1 MILEVIL
8 IITLISSVFGCG
20 KKTPQGSADPAG
32 LPPAFIP
39 ELPEVPGELIGVT
52 KEYSAGSMEWGT
64 EFDIDINAE
73 EIISCAYWD
82 HEGNMSEITRKE
94 HVPVTETQWADV
106 EKAVMDL
113 WGKWEVIPESVLN
126 KKPDPNIQ
134 VLDGGGYERWWL
146 TWKTAEGTE
155 KVRYYGP
162 SDRRILTLDEVLR
175 EIADPKGRKI
185 EWYDP
190 PYANGA
196 YYRNEKSGF
205 SFQCSRWAEGDNGYR
220 LIVYFEGIG
229 GDSIDDHAGDE
240 IWEKV
245 WPAFAWLDTSQF
257 EDGSYNDK
265 IALSLYYSDG
275 SQKTLKLDKSSADI
289 IEPYLRSL
297 AKEYE
302 ENK

>member
-1 MILEVIL
+1 M
-8 IITLISSVFGCG
+8 TLISSIFGCG
-20 KKTPQGSADPAG
+20 KTTEKDAIDSRE

-52 KEYSAGSMEWGT
+52 REYSAGSMVWGT
-64 EFDIDINAE
+64 EFDIDIDPD
-73 EIISCAYWD
+73 EIISCAFWD

-94 HVPVTETQWADV
+94 HVPITEAQWADV

-113 WGKWEVIPESVLN
+113 WGSWEVIPESVLN

-146 TWKTAEGTE
+146 TWKTADGTE
-155 KVRYYGP
+155 KIRYYNP
-162 SDRRILTLDEVLR
+162 SDRRVVTLNEILQEL
-175 EIADPKGRKI
+175 ADPKGREI
-185 EWYDP
+185 SWYEP

-205 SFQCSRWAEGDNGYR
+205 SFQCNRLDDEGRDYR
-220 LIVYFEGIG
+220 LIVYFNGIG
-229 GDSIDDHAGDE
+229 GDSIDDKVGVE

-245 WPAFAWLDTSQF
+245 WPAFAWIDMSKF

-275 SQKTLKLDKSSADI
+275 SQKTIKLDKKSADI
-289 IEPYLRSL
+289 IEPYLKSL
-297 AKEYE
+297 ALEYAD
-302 ENK
+302 NN